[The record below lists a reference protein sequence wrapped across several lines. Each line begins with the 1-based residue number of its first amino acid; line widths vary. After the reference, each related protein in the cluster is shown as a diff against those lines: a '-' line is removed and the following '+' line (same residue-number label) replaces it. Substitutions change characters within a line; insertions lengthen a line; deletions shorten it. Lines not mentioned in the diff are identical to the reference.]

1 MSEKKHDEDRE
12 PEPEQEEGGHWAV
25 PGRESHE
32 DEETLSEDERGE
44 PLRPPHYVD
53 PVEP

>member
-1 MSEKKHDEDRE
+1 MSEEQKQ
-12 PEPEQEEGGHWAV
+12 EQEQGGRWAV

-44 PLRPPHYVD
+44 PPEPPEY
-53 PVEP
+53 VEPAEA